1 MIWYDHASEGVG
13 ASEDD
18 VAPFLP
24 IDGKSDPLEHFDQ
37 LLAGNVRRK
46 LHYRVPVLSS
56 KYSLPA
62 SVGTGSPEA
71 IQSSM

>member
-24 IDGKSDPLEHFDQ
+24 IDGKSDPLEH
-37 LLAGNVRRK
+37 LTNSW
-46 LHYRVPVLSS
+46 PET
-56 KYSLPA
+56 
-62 SVGTGSPEA
+62 SVGSFTTA
-71 IQSSM
+71 FRF